1 MGDMLWRAREGQEAR
16 VTQLRGKLR
25 LTSTALSAVNPKFMG
40 KYHKGEILP
49 LVLGSTHSQVNVDFA
64 PLIETLVRPR
74 PVPHSVQPTLAAQPA
89 QPALAAQSTL
99 ESQPLL
105 SLLRGAA

>member
-1 MGDMLWRAREGQEAR
+1 MEDMLRHASEGQEAR
-16 VTQLRGKLR
+16 VTQLRSKLR
-25 LTSTALSAVNPKFMG
+25 HTSTALSAVNPKFMG
-40 KYHKGEILP
+40 KYHGGEIVS
-49 LVLGSTHSQVNVDFA
+49 LVLGSTHSQVNVDFE
-64 PLIETLVRPR
+64 PLIATLVRPR
-74 PVPHSVQPTLAAQPA
+74 PVPHSVQPTLAA